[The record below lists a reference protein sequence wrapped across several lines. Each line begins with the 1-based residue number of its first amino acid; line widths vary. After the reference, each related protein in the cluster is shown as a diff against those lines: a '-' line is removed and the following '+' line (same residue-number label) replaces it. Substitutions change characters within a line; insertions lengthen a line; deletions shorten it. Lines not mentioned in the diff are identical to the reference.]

1 MEGRSIPVMTSAQKL
16 HALIDALRP
25 GQSTWVEAKTIG
37 ASAPGFHAI
46 VQSWMRHGGGHGF
59 ELVGEPHKDS
69 GAGLY
74 DKVRTEFR
82 SLDTS
87 ACPIDSHPTTRHS
100 AAWLSPRRVSVRV
113 TTPWSPST
121 SESGRSA

>member
-1 MEGRSIPVMTSAQKL
+1 MTSAQKL

-46 VQSWMRHGGGHGF
+46 VQSWMKHGGGHGF

-74 DKVRTEFR
+74 DKVR
-82 SLDTS
+82 L
-87 ACPIDSHPTTRHS
+87 
-100 AAWLSPRRVSVRV
+100 RRLPPN
-113 TTPWSPST
+113 TKPAPL
-121 SESGRSA
+121 E